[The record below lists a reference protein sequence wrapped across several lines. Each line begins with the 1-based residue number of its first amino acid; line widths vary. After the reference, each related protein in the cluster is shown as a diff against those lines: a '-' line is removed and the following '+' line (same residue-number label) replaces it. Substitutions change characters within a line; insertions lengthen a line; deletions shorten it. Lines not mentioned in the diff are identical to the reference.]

1 MPARTFLFNDAA
13 FSLSLSLCRPQEI
26 RCSDL
31 LRSPPPTFLL
41 SFLFSSSFDSFSSFF
56 PPLSPSPFR
65 LLLSR
70 PLYSIL
76 LILLAVFL
84 PSVFPLSFS
93 SSSSSSFIVRGKAT
107 ERKAGETS
115 GPGLGLFTAE
125 SALHPPGS
133 FFFHPWPAPPRN
145 VARSAPSCLKGS
157 MPHVAPD
164 VDEVDG
170 SVYLGQIEIC

>member
-1 MPARTFLFNDAA
+1 MTLLTL
-13 FSLSLSLCRPQEI
+13 SLSLSLCQPQEI

-56 PPLSPSPFR
+56 PSFPPSSFSS
-65 LLLSR
+65 LFC
-70 PLYSIL
+70 SIL
-76 LILLAVFL
+76 
-84 PSVFPLSFS
+84 SLSSSLFS
-93 SSSSSSFIVRGKAT
+93 SSSSSFEGKGT

-115 GPGLGLFTAE
+115 GPGLGPLFAAE

>member
-1 MPARTFLFNDAA
+1 MTLLT
-13 FSLSLSLCRPQEI
+13 LSLSLCRPQEI

-56 PPLSPSPFR
+56 PSFPPSSFSS
-65 LLLSR
+65 LFC
-70 PLYSIL
+70 SIL
-76 LILLAVFL
+76 
-84 PSVFPLSFS
+84 SLSSSLFS
-93 SSSSSSFIVRGKAT
+93 SSSSSSFEGKGT

-115 GPGLGLFTAE
+115 GPGLGPLFAAE